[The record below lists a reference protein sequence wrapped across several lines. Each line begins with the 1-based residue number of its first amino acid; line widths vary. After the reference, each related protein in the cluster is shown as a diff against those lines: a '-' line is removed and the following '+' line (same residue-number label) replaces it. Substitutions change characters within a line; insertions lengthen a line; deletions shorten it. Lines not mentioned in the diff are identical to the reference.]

1 MKNTIILFLIVLLP
15 LTAAG
20 RHSPSIAS
28 GSNRGSVSS
37 QTSQIDVCSPN
48 DTITEITIGVLGSFL
63 SETGPISVSIRD
75 SFGLSAGTA
84 SGIVLVSDTAV
95 CRRVRRKL
103 DSLVALPVADT
114 TRRVFIAKVD
124 SMFVVNDLVSA
135 RLSVRGAFIVI
146 SPSYAYVGAWR

>member
-1 MKNTIILFLIVLLP
+1 MKKTLTLFLIVLLP

-20 RHSPSIAS
+20 RHSPSIAG

-37 QTSQIDVCSPN
+37 QISQIDVCSPN
-48 DTITEITIGVLGSFL
+48 DTITAITIGVLGSFL
-63 SETGPISVSIRD
+63 SRTGPISVSIRD
-75 SFGLSAGTA
+75 SLGLSAGTA

-103 DSLVALPVADT
+103 DSLVAAPVADT
-114 TRRVFIAKVD
+114 SRRVFIAKVD
-124 SMFVVNDLVSA
+124 SMFVVNDISSP
-135 RLSVRGAFIVI
+135 RLDVRHNFIVL